1 LNHIFLKNTPKTLIL
16 KKKKKKKKKSSQVPG
31 KQDVANYF
39 SKPAAR

>member
-1 LNHIFLKNTPKTLIL
+1 MDLKRAQTRSAL
-16 KKKKKKKKKSSQVPG
+16 KKKKKKKSSQVPG

>member
-1 LNHIFLKNTPKTLIL
+1 MDL
-16 KKKKKKKKKSSQVPG
+16 KKSPNTLSLKKKKKKKSSQVPG

>member
-1 LNHIFLKNTPKTLIL
+1 MDLKKSPNTLSL
-16 KKKKKKKKKSSQVPG
+16 KKKKKKKKSSQVPG

>member
-1 LNHIFLKNTPKTLIL
+1 MDLKKSPNTLSL

>member
-1 LNHIFLKNTPKTLIL
+1 MDLKKSPNTLSLK